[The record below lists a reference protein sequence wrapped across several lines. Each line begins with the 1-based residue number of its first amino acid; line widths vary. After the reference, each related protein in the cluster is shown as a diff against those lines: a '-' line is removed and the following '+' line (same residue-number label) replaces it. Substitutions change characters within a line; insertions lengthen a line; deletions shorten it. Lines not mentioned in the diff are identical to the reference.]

1 MIIAA
6 QPNRFQEQE
15 DQAKKIFYQDYFENR
30 MKTFPII
37 CRFKKREYQSQFIN
51 YTTIFHNLKHHVGIG
66 NQIRIWKENKQ
77 RLQYC
82 CSFQYIYT
90 LIPQLHL
97 GIRLNRK
104 VKDSNLDFSVY
115 KYINDFSSLTY
126 CYNLDSKYQTQQK
139 FIFNLKES
147 TLTINKEKLKL
158 ALQFGDVIKPYVKTD
173 LRTFSKVT
181 FGVKAKLKDFELFAY
196 KEISKKEQNNTVSLG
211 VMLNVFDWKVGLKM
225 NFKDLSSSFALF
237 IQKFGLAI
245 QLPVYSFDC
254 EDLMGM
260 YTIAAF
266 GFMIACSIL
275 KCFQQ
280 PKVLPLSK
288 QQRIDQSRNQL
299 NLLEHKTKQNFR
311 YEKENNGL
319 LILFAYYGNA
329 EHIQLLNQQQNKQ
342 KYHLQND
349 LEIIDVTLPCQF
361 NVKNS
366 KLHLP
371 KYSKSCL
378 FGFCDPCEN
387 VNTHKLL
394 LFEYTYKQQKFD
406 KIFDDLDEVILP

>member
-6 QPNRFQEQE
+6 QPNRLNEYE
-15 DQAKKIFYQDYFENR
+15 DQAKKIFYHDYFENR
-30 MKTFPII
+30 IKTFPII
-37 CRFKKREYQSQFIN
+37 CRFKKRVYQSQFIN
-51 YTTIFHNLKHHVGIG
+51 YTTLFHNLKHHIGIG
-66 NQIRIWKENKQ
+66 NQIKINKNKNN

-82 CSFQYIYT
+82 CSLQYIHT
-90 LIPQLHL
+90 LYPQLHL

-104 VKDSNLDFSVY
+104 TKNSNLDFSIY
-115 KYINDFSSLTY
+115 KYINDFSSLTF
-126 CYNLDSKYQTQQK
+126 CYNIDPKYQTQQK
-139 FIFNLKES
+139 FIFNYKES
-147 TLTINKEKLKL
+147 AISIKEDKLKL
-158 ALQFGDVIKPYVKTD
+158 KLQIGNVIQPYVKTD
-173 LRTFSKVT
+173 LRTFSKVI

-196 KEISKKEQNNTVSLG
+196 KEISKKEEQSSLSLG
-211 VMLNVFDWKVGLKM
+211 VMLNILDWKVGLKM
-225 NFKDLSSSFALF
+225 NFKENNSYFALF

-245 QLPVYSFDC
+245 QFPFYSLIYN
-254 EDLMGM
+254 DLLEK

-266 GFMIACSIL
+266 GFMIGCSIL

-280 PKVLPLSK
+280 PKVLPLNK
-288 QQRIDQSRNQL
+288 QQRIEQSRNQL

-329 EHIQLLNQQQNKQ
+329 EHIKLLSQQQNKS

-349 LEIIDVTLPCQF
+349 LEIIDVTLSCQF

-371 KYSKSCL
+371 KYSKSVL

-387 VNTHKLL
+387 TNTHKLL
-394 LFEYTYKQQKFD
+394 LFEYTYKQQKFNQ
-406 KIFDDLDEVILP
+406 IFDDLDEVILP